1 MGSCEETAR
10 NMQIFSLGDQF
21 SSLISLRHCLVLEVV
36 HCAIFQIE
44 QVETDHQ
51 DLLKLKENNWTEVE
65 EVKPVPTTVL
75 NPKVVNKPAVQK
87 TNPKKTGTIFI
98 SHHLIP
104 ILSVAE

>member
-1 MGSCEETAR
+1 
-10 NMQIFSLGDQF
+10 MQIFSLGDQF
-21 SSLISLRHCLVLEVV
+21 SSVISLRHCLVLEVI

-98 SHHLIP
+98 LHHLIP